1 MLRSCTRLSTRFSF
15 SFFTQSWEALWW
27 ISCAAGE
34 TSSFSVFV
42 NHELDWPVLWV
53 NCALF
58 SCSDTRR
65 CILKVAPWNL
75 TQFAQIE
82 KIRRV
87 NPVSFITLADREG
100 QVSEFYFGSSLNSWV
115 PPSKFNL
122 AVSLHISTQANSAH
136 TKCLSCSN
144 TYNPSASNINYK
156 LFKFSLKNIRPCQ
169 FQAPGWY
176 SNSQQDGNL
185 DSLRK
190 RTFPQILV
198 LSE

>member
-1 MLRSCTRLSTRFSF
+1 MLRSSTRLSTRFSF
-15 SFFTQSWEALWW
+15 SFFIQSWEARWW

-34 TSSFSVFV
+34 TSPFFSFYQSWIR
-42 NHELDWPVLWV
+42 LASPMSQL
-53 NCALF
+53 CPIQLLRYKKI
-58 SCSDTRR
+58 CSP
-65 CILKVAPWNL
+65 LNL

-82 KIRRV
+82 KIRGV

-136 TKCLSCSN
+136 TKCLSCTN

-156 LFKFSLKNIRPCQ
+156 LFKFSLKNYKTLSISGTRMV
-169 FQAPGWY
+169 FQQPARWKPWF
-176 SNSQQDGNL
+176 SEEEDFS
-185 DSLRK
+185 
-190 RTFPQILV
+190 QILV

>member
-1 MLRSCTRLSTRFSF
+1 MDILCCRWNI
-15 SFFTQSWEALWW
+15 FFLQFFNQSW
-27 ISCAAGE
+27 I
-34 TSSFSVFV
+34 
-42 NHELDWPVLWV
+42 VLRF

-58 SCSDTRR
+58 SCSDTKK
-65 CILKVAPWNL
+65 IVLNVAPWNL

-82 KIRRV
+82 KIRGV
-87 NPVSFITLADREG
+87 KPVSFISLADREG

-136 TKCLSCSN
+136 TKCLSCTN
-144 TYNPSASNINYK
+144 TYNPSASNNNYK
-156 LFKFSLKNIRPCQ
+156 LFQISLKNIRPCQ

-190 RTFPQILV
+190 KTFSQILV